1 MGRVRILTDSTADVP
16 PDLAR
21 RLNITIVPAY
31 VQMEGMSLRDGE
43 HITREAFYRRL
54 PLLMKAPT
62 TAVPSAHEFAA
73 AFRSLVGQADEVIA
87 ILLATRLSS
96 MSSVAE
102 LGSREVPELKVH
114 FVDSEQLA
122 MGIGWQVILAAE
134 AAARGAPAE
143 EILAMLEDV
152 RPRIRLLAFLDTVE
166 YLRQSGRVGWAR
178 AMAAQLLQV
187 KPIIEFR
194 RGEAIL
200 VGQARTRRKA
210 MERVLGMI
218 PAMGPM
224 ERVAVIHSHAPD
236 VELFYSRVRALFPE
250 MEIPISEIGP
260 VIGAHVGPG
269 ALGVALILG
278 RTS

>member
-16 PDLAR
+16 PDLAQ

-31 VQMEGMSLRDGE
+31 VQMEGQSLRDGE
-43 HITREAFYRRL
+43 HITREQFYQRL
-54 PLLMKAPT
+54 PSLTKVPT
-62 TAVPSAHEFAA
+62 TAVPPAHEFAA

-87 ILLATRLSS
+87 ILLAARLSA
-96 MSSVAE
+96 MISVAE
-102 LGSREVPELKVH
+102 LGSREVPELRVH

-134 AAARGAPAE
+134 AAARGASAE
-143 EILAMLEDV
+143 EILAMLADV

-166 YLRQSGRVGWAR
+166 YLRQSGRVSWAR
-178 AMAAQLLQV
+178 AMAAQLLRI

-210 MERVLGMI
+210 MERVLEMI
-218 PAMGPM
+218 PALGPL
-224 ERVAVIHSHAPD
+224 ERLAVIHSCAPD
-236 VELFYSRVRALFPE
+236 LEPFYAHVQALFPD
-250 MEIPISEIGP
+250 MEIPISEVGP
-260 VIGAHVGPG
+260 VVGSHIGPG
-269 ALGVALILG
+269 ALGVAVIV
-278 RTS
+278 R